1 MKTAEEI
8 IGNKDEEMV
17 CVSPGTTI
25 CAASALMVER
35 DIGAVLVKEEG
46 RIIGIWTE
54 RDLVHNIVK
63 EGFDPKTALIRDSMN
78 RKLIEAPHTDS
89 AYRLMDLFLGARV
102 RHILISRKNEYIG
115 LISMGDA
122 MKATLV
128 DKNEEIKKLN
138 SLVGWDY
145 YEDWKWGKKKKKKQ

>member
-8 IGNKDEEMV
+8 IINKGEKMV

-35 DIGAVLVKEEG
+35 NIGAVLVKEDG

-54 RDLVHNIVK
+54 RDLVQNIVQ
-63 EGFDPKTALIRDSMN
+63 EGFEPKTALIRDWMN
-78 RKLIEAPHTDS
+78 PVTIEAPHTDT
-89 AYRLMDLFLGARV
+89 AYQLMDRFLGARV
-102 RHILISRKNEYIG
+102 RHILIRKKDDHIG

-122 MKATLV
+122 MKAALT
-128 DKNEEIKKLN
+128 DKTEEIKKLN
-138 SLVGWDY
+138 SLVGWEY
-145 YEDWKWGKKKKKKQ
+145 YEDWKWDRKKR